1 MKKVIY
7 TMMIIIGLTQVLNGG
22 DTKEYGPI
30 SGPIEKPMEP
40 IR

>member
-1 MKKVIY
+1 MAKI
-7 TMMIIIGLTQVLNGG
+7 TILLTTMIITLTFGC

-30 SGPIEKPMEP
+30 SGPIQKPFEP